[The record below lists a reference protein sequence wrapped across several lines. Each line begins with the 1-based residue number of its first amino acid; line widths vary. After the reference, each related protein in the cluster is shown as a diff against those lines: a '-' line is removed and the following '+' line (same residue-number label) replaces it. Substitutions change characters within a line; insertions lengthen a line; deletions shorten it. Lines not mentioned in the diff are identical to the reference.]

1 MGSLL
6 EILWQFF
13 WVIANWFFG
22 SKFFQWF
29 SRFDHTR
36 NYLKFLYTNYRKKA
50 RKNIRNAPLDSCLSM
65 VKKLLNLQRDTSK
78 SCTFSVANWTW
89 VSSCWFRTNIIP
101 STSKKQSWAT
111 TSSNRINIKLKIS
124 HILNNEWKQRS
135 ENIKQKNDTTQGW
148 LQVRNE
154 IWLLEILRCFLWLF
168 LNCKFILTMEK
179 HVPKRC

>member
-13 WVIANWFFG
+13 ESSQIGFLGLN
-22 SKFFQWF
+22 F
-29 SRFDHTR
+29 SSGFPGLIILEISDFCIPITE
-36 NYLKFLYTNYRKKA
+36 KKA

-78 SCTFSVANWTW
+78 SCTFSIANWSW

-124 HILNNEWKQRS
+124 NILNNEWKQRS